1 MGLRFGA
8 GSAVGPAH
16 PHPGRARRERGQDRC
31 ADLPPEEGEAKKNCG
46 GFAFWRVL
54 RASSLRLCLLTS
66 WPTDVA
72 DLTAMN
78 KRSYP
83 KPLAELVS
91 VCVADVFER
100 QGFTSCE
107 IVTHWDDIV
116 GPEIAAL
123 AEPIRMQ
130 WLRTRDPDEAPPATL
145 ILRVDGPAALE
156 IAHMRAVILERVNR
170 YLGWQAVD
178 KVALRQA
185 PLTDRRRPPRPK
197 IDDRAAAAIAA
208 QMTGIADDRL
218 RTALGRLG
226 AAIKRT

>member
-1 MGLRFGA
+1 
-8 GSAVGPAH
+8 
-16 PHPGRARRERGQDRC
+16 
-31 ADLPPEEGEAKKNCG
+31 
-46 GFAFWRVL
+46 
-54 RASSLRLCLLTS
+54 
-66 WPTDVA
+66 
-72 DLTAMN
+72 MN

-91 VCVADVFER
+91 VCIADVFAR

-130 WLRTRDPDEAPPATL
+130 WARSRDPDEAPPATL
-145 ILRVDGPAALE
+145 VLRVEGPAALE
-156 IAHMRAVILERVNR
+156 IQHMSGVILERVNR

-178 KVALRQA
+178 RLALRQE
-185 PLTDRRRPPRPK
+185 PLTRRRARPQRGK
-197 IDDRAAAAIAA
+197 IDDGAAQAIAA
-208 QMTGIADDRL
+208 QMTGIADESL